1 MVCHQITQT
10 NIMRTMMN
18 KAVEAMTW
26 EELESMYNMYHA
38 NGNGGMRVKDIQIL
52 HSVEDEMTW
61 RREQGYVDLL
71 PREIEIELLEQGKIR
86 ERYL

>member
-1 MVCHQITQT
+1 M
-10 NIMRTMMN
+10 

-26 EELESMYNMYHA
+26 EELESMNNMYKV
-38 NGNGGMRVKDIQIL
+38 NGNGGGMRVKDIQIL
-52 HSVEDEMTW
+52 HSIEDEMSW
-61 RREQGYVDLL
+61 RQEQGYTDLL

>member
-1 MVCHQITQT
+1 
-10 NIMRTMMN
+10 MRTMMN

>member
-1 MVCHQITQT
+1 M
-10 NIMRTMMN
+10 

-26 EELESMYNMYHA
+26 EGLESMHNMYKV
-38 NGNGGMRVKDIQIL
+38 NGNGGGMRVKDIQIL
-52 HSVEDEMTW
+52 HSIEDEMSW
-61 RREQGYVDLL
+61 RREQGYTDLL

>member
-1 MVCHQITQT
+1 MK
-10 NIMRTMMN
+10 N

-26 EELESMYNMYHA
+26 EELESALNMYLV
-38 NGNGGMRVKDIQIL
+38 NGNGGGMRVKDIQIK
-52 HSVEDEMTW
+52 HSIEDEMAW

-71 PREIEIELLEQGKIR
+71 PREIEIELLEQGRIQ

>member
-1 MVCHQITQT
+1 
-10 NIMRTMMN
+10 MN

>member
-1 MVCHQITQT
+1 MGRLEL
-10 NIMRTMMN
+10 M

-26 EELESMYNMYHA
+26 EELESMNNMYKV
-38 NGNGGMRVKDIQIL
+38 NGNGGGMRVKDIQIL
-52 HSVEDEMTW
+52 HSIEDEMSW
-61 RREQGYVDLL
+61 RREQGYTDLL

>member
-1 MVCHQITQT
+1 M
-10 NIMRTMMN
+10 

-26 EELESMYNMYHA
+26 EELESMNNMYKV
-38 NGNGGMRVKDIQIL
+38 NGNDGGMRVKDIQIL
-52 HSVEDEMTW
+52 HSIEDEMSW
-61 RREQGYVDLL
+61 RREQGYTDLL